1 MLYNEY
7 MEQKVKGDKT
17 PKQLERYFKG
27 VANHRRLEILFLVGR
42 NSGITL
48 DEIAKTLG
56 CNLKTISEHV
66 KKLVGSGLVNKK
78 YVGRSV
84 AHSLSPYGKR
94 FFTFAKSF

>member
-1 MLYNEY
+1 
-7 MEQKVKGDKT
+7 MEQKASGAKT

-27 VANHRRLEILFLVGR
+27 VASHRRLEILFLIGR

-48 DEIAKTLG
+48 DEIAKALG
-56 CNLKTISEHV
+56 CNLKTISEHT

-78 YVGRSV
+78 YEGRFV